1 MIRLMNTKKTVILCD
16 LKQIA
21 NIVLYVMGLNL
32 TSQFLIKIRKE
43 KNIKYDVFSLGDNHY
58 VVRG

>member
-21 NIVLYVMGLNL
+21 NIVLYVMDLNL

-43 KNIKYDVFSLGDNHY
+43 KNIKYDVFSIKNHIF
-58 VVRG
+58 

>member
-21 NIVLYVMGLNL
+21 NIVLYVMDLNL

-43 KNIKYDVFSLGDNHY
+43 KNIKYDVFSLGDKHY
-58 VVRG
+58 VVRE

>member
-21 NIVLYVMGLNL
+21 NIVLYVMDLNL
-32 TSQFLIKIRKE
+32 TSQFLIKIIKE
-43 KNIKYDVFSLGDNHY
+43 
-58 VVRG
+58 